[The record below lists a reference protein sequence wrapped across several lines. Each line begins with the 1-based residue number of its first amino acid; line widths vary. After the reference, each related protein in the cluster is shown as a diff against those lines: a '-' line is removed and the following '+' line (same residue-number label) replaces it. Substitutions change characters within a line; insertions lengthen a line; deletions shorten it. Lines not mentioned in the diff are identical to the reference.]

1 MKAELKRWIFL
12 LPLLLVL
19 SGTASLVHAQR
30 FISGPSMGLDDAK
43 SALRNPATI
52 SFHRPQVALG
62 VKAHHIGISN
72 DSGVPLRQGFLAGS
86 TPFLVADRIGFGGSV
101 RYVDTPIFKK
111 RSFGASVSGRLFRFL
126 SAGVRVSALN
136 LGYNRSEFTGGARN
150 DPLFDE
156 QGTGRTTLTGSVGL
170 FAKPLPNLNLAV
182 GGRNLNRPNLAL
194 DPDNEFR
201 ADPEIF
207 GGVSYA
213 LNAVRARA
221 EVSNGQYGLDVRLGL
236 EAYST
241 DGSYIRVGSDESFNN
256 GRIEGQLHVSGPLSV
271 NYQYNVPTSDL
282 RGPST
287 GSHQFTVLYEFG
299 RSPELPEM
307 PSPPSL
313 LLEANRSE
321 VDSSPT
327 PRLQVASSHQ
337 ILQHLEKRIE
347 REIDVPNAV
356 LQNVSREALGRLD
369 NTISTDRG
377 RRAGQ
382 PTEDVPENI
391 RMMDVLSA
399 EYDSTLSLV
408 GRRLE
413 DGTPSTLD
421 ILKKDKDSV
430 KAYGLYNRMQT
441 EPGLQDGQVRVTDPA
456 DSMQAFSPERQELP
470 REESRSVLNPERTTL
485 TLLDPYLPD
494 ENGVW
499 TLTIRNEAGE
509 VVRAFEGSGR
519 PTQQIK
525 WGWTD
530 GAGDPLD
537 QGVYRYQLGWEGP
550 DGSYQSDPQK
560 FSVQKTVRKITIEV
574 TGSPEGLE
582 NPADAL
588 ELRIDK

>member
-1 MKAELKRWIFL
+1 MKVEFERWIIL
-12 LPLLLVL
+12 CPLLLILGGGVNL
-19 SGTASLVHAQR
+19 SHAQR
-30 FISGPSMGLDDAK
+30 FISGPSTGLDDAK

-72 DSGVPLRQGFLAGS
+72 KSGVPLRQGFLAGS
-86 TPFLVADRIGFGGSV
+86 TPFLVADRIGFGGTV

-111 RSFGASVSGRLFRFL
+111 RAFGASVSGRLFRFL

-136 LGYNRSEFTGGARN
+136 LGYNRSEFTEGARN

-194 DPDNEFR
+194 DPDEEFR

-213 LNAVRARA
+213 FNAVRARA

-241 DGSYIRVGSDESFNN
+241 DGSYIRVGSDAGFNN
-256 GRIEGQLHVSGPLSV
+256 GRIEGQLHVGGPLSV

-307 PSPPSL
+307 PSSPSL
-313 LLEANRSE
+313 LLEADRSE
-321 VDSSPT
+321 VDSSPK

-347 REIDVPNAV
+347 REIDVPDAA

-369 NTISTDRG
+369 DNISTDRG

-382 PTEDVPENI
+382 PTKDVPENI

-408 GRRLE
+408 GRRVRE
-413 DGTPSTLD
+413 GTPSTLD
-421 ILKKDKDSV
+421 ILKKDEDSV
-430 KAYGLYNRMQT
+430 KAYGLYNRMQSK
-441 EPGLQDGQVRVTDPA
+441 PGLQGGQVRVTSPT
-456 DSMQAFSPERQELP
+456 DSVQAFSPQRQELP
-470 REESRSVLNPERTTL
+470 REESLSVLNPERTTL

-499 TLTIRNEAGE
+499 TLTIKNEAGE
-509 VVRAFEGSGR
+509 VIRSFDGSGR
-519 PTQQIK
+519 PTRQIE
-525 WGWTD
+525 WGWND
-530 GAGDPLD
+530 EEGDPLD

-550 DGSYQSDPQK
+550 DGSYQSEPQE

>member
-1 MKAELKRWIFL
+1 MKAEPERWILL

-19 SGTASLVHAQR
+19 SGTISLVHAQR

-72 DSGVPLRQGFLAGS
+72 DSGVPLRQGFFAGS

-136 LGYNRSEFTGGARN
+136 LGYNRSEFTEGARG
-150 DPLFDE
+150 DPLFEE

-194 DPDNEFR
+194 DPQEEFR

-213 LNAVRARA
+213 FNAVRARA

-256 GRIEGQLHVSGPLSV
+256 GRIEGQLHVGGPLSV
-271 NYQYNVPTSDL
+271 NYKYNVPTSDL

-307 PSPPSL
+307 PSSPSL

-321 VDSSPT
+321 VNSSPT

-347 REIDVPNAV
+347 REIDVPDAV

-369 NTISTDRG
+369 DNISTDRG

-382 PTEDVPENI
+382 STEDVPENI

-413 DGTPSTLD
+413 DGTPSKLN
-421 ILKKDKDSV
+421 ILKEGKDSV
-430 KAYGLYNRMQT
+430 KAYGLYNRMRS

-456 DSMQAFSPERQELP
+456 DSMQAFSPERQKLP
-470 REESRSVLNPERTTL
+470 RKESRSVLNPERTTL
-485 TLLDPYLPD
+485 TLLAPYLPG

-509 VVRAFEGSGR
+509 VIRAFEGSGR
-519 PTQQIK
+519 PTQQIE
-525 WGWTD
+525 WGWTN

-537 QGVYRYQLGWEGP
+537 QGVYRYQLAWEGP

-560 FSVQKTVRKITIEV
+560 FTVQKTVRKITIEV

>member
-19 SGTASLVHAQR
+19 SGAVSLVHAQR

-86 TPFLVADRIGFGGSV
+86 TPFLVADRIGFGGNV

-150 DPLFDE
+150 DPLFD

-194 DPDNEFR
+194 DPENEFR

-213 LNAVRARA
+213 FNAVRARA

-271 NYQYNVPTSDL
+271 NYKYNVPTSDL

-307 PSPPSL
+307 PSSPSL

-321 VDSSPT
+321 VNSSPT

-347 REIDVPNAV
+347 RKIDVPDAA

-369 NTISTDRG
+369 DNIAADRG
-377 RRAGQ
+377 QTAGQ
-382 PTEDVPENI
+382 PTEDIPENI

-408 GRRLE
+408 SRRLE

-430 KAYGLYNRMQT
+430 KAYGLYNRMQS

-519 PTQQIK
+519 PTQQIE

-537 QGVYRYQLGWEGP
+537 QGVYRYQLEWEGP